1 MINNV
6 ILAFLLVIVGNV
18 YGQNLDLPGV
28 TKKPATGIVFNAD
41 MNVLYQDYDNHI
53 QVSTLPCV
61 AEFSNISAIC
71 SGCSLSKK
79 ENGNYIAS
87 VNTGKT
93 ATIVVTGIA
102 AEGQKVEIARQEFR
116 IKRLPTPTP
125 TIVGVGVEAS
135 TVEIGKIKQASR
147 LSLDLKGYPFNAL
160 AQGWT
165 IIKFTVSTVKN
176 GQVAEAKCKGSRLS
190 SVAQNYLKGLKKGQK
205 LYIEDIWAQG
215 PKGQIKLPSLILKV
229 L

>member
-102 AEGQKVEIARQEFR
+102 AGGQKVEIARQEFR

-135 TVEIGKIKQASR
+135 TVEIGKIKVASV
-147 LSLDLKGYPFNAL
+147 LSLDWKGCPFKATRW
-160 AQGWT
+160 WT
-165 IIKFTVSTVKN
+165 ISKFTVSIVKN

-190 SVAQNYLKGLKKGQK
+190 GIAQNYLKGLKKGQK
-205 LYIEDIWAQG
+205 LYIEDVWVKD
-215 PKGQIKLPSLILKV
+215 PKGKAQKIPSMILKV
-229 L
+229 I